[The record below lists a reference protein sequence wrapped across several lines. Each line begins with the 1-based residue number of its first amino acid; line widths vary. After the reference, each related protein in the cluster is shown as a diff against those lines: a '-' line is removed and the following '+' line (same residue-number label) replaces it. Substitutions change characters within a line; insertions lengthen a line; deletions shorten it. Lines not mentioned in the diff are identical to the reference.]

1 MTAPSTA
8 NQGTEASGLRGGRF
22 AALSY
27 RNFTLLWTSLL
38 VSNAGTWMQNVALG
52 WWAVHLPHPALTV
65 GLLGASQAIPML
77 ILPPLGGAVADRV
90 NRLTLLKYTQ
100 TIMLVLAAVMAVLI
114 GSGQAQLWQVL
125 LINALSALALAFDNP
140 TRQAFVPDLV
150 DRPALMSA
158 ISLNSTAYQG
168 AAAVGPAIA
177 GALIPFIGVAG
188 CLWANAISFLAVLGA
203 LFLMKVPHQR
213 RADIKPVATELISG
227 FRYVW
232 NTKIVLVLLLIAT
245 ITGLFGRS
253 YSVLLPVF
261 AKEVLHT
268 GAAGFGGMQAM
279 PGIGTFIGGF
289 GLAAMGDVKRKGRL
303 LLLSCLAF
311 AALVVCFALA
321 RNYLLA
327 LLFLLAIGAMS
338 TVFGATTQ
346 TILQVEVPQFLRGRV
361 MSLNAVTVI
370 GMSQFG
376 GFVIG
381 AAATQLGAPVAV
393 AFGAIVVVAGTLTVY
408 ARNPLLRR
416 YGVDQ
421 PSAVSRQ
428 PSAAATQPGRD

>member
-1 MTAPSTA
+1 MATPST
-8 NQGTEASGLRGGRF
+8 GGPPPLPSGMRAGRF

-38 VSNAGTWMQNVALG
+38 ISNAGTWMQNVALG
-52 WWAVHLPHPALTV
+52 WWAVHLSHPALAV
-65 GLLGASQAIPML
+65 GSLGASQAIPML
-77 ILPPLGGAVADRV
+77 TLPPLGGAIADRV

-100 TIMLVLAAVMAVLI
+100 TIMLVLAGAMAVLI

-125 LINALSALALAFDNP
+125 VINGLSAVVLAFDNP

-168 AAAVGPAIA
+168 AAAVGPAVA
-177 GALIPFIGVAG
+177 GVLIPFIGVAG
-188 CLWANAISFLAVLGA
+188 CLWANAISFLAVLAA
-203 LFLMKVPHQR
+203 LFLMNVPHER
-213 RADIKPVATELISG
+213 RADMKPIGTELVGG

-232 NTKIVLVLLLIAT
+232 DTKIVLVLLVIAT
-245 ITGLFGRS
+245 IAGLFGRS

-268 GAAGFGGMQAM
+268 GASGFGGMQAM

-289 GLAAMGDVKRKGRL
+289 GLAAMGDVRRKGRL

-311 AALVVCFALA
+311 ASFVLCFALA

-327 LLFLLAIGAMS
+327 LVFLLAIGATS

-346 TILQVEVPQFLRGRV
+346 TILQVEVPQWLRGRV

-376 GFVIG
+376 GFMIG
-381 AAATQLGAPVAV
+381 VAATELGAPAAVALGAVIVAV
-393 AFGAIVVVAGTLTVY
+393 GTAAVY
-408 ARNPLLRR
+408 AWNPLLRR
-416 YGVDQ
+416 YGAAQ
-421 PSAVSRQ
+421 PRVEMSV
-428 PSAAATQPGRD
+428 